1 MKTFKMNLPARFSAT
16 AVLMLTLTACQQLQD
31 GVKSIDASIT
41 SLNGKVSG
49 KPVNNASGGENVRQ
63 ESAINPASA
72 TSLRGLGLICADY
85 ESNSLAAE
93 TWLNK
98 TVTIRN
104 ARILNVSEFR
114 SAKTLGAKVHGE
126 YGFLI
131 RTKDTSKCMATVNI
145 QYYEGLEQDILKYKK
160 GDFVN
165 LTAVINAFDNVSN
178 YTEFQ
183 ESSDTTTMIRMTGI
197 VLK

>member
-1 MKTFKMNLPARFSAT
+1 MKTFEMNLPVKFSAT
-16 AVLMLTLTACQQLQD
+16 AVLMLTLTACQQFQE
-31 GVKSIDASIT
+31 GVNSIDASIT
-41 SLNGKVSG
+41 SLNSKMSSKTG
-49 KPVNNASGGENVRQ
+49 NNASGVGNVRQ
-63 ESAINPASA
+63 ENAINPASA
-72 TSLRGLGLICADY
+72 TSVSGLGPICSDY
-85 ESNSLAAE
+85 ESNPLAAE
-93 TWLNK
+93 SWLNK

-104 ARILNVSEFR
+104 ARIINVSEFR

-131 RTKDTSKCMATVNI
+131 RTKDSSKCMGTVNI
-145 QYYEGLEQDILKYKK
+145 QYYDGLEKDILKYKK
-160 GDFVN
+160 GDSVN

-183 ESSDTTTMIRMTGI
+183 ESTGTTAMIRMTGI

>member
-1 MKTFKMNLPARFSAT
+1 MKTFKRNPPARFST
-16 AVLMLTLTACQQLQD
+16 IAVLLLTLTACQQLQD
-31 GVKSIDASIT
+31 GVKSIDASIS
-41 SLNGKVSG
+41 SLNSKLSG
-49 KPVNNASGGENVRQ
+49 KQVNSASGSEKVTQEN
-63 ESAINPASA
+63 AINFASA
-72 TSLRGLGLICADY
+72 TSVRGLGPICADY
-85 ESNSLAAE
+85 ENNPLAAE

-104 ARILNVSEFR
+104 ARLINVSEFR

-145 QYYEGLEQDILKYKK
+145 QYYDGLEKDILKYKK
-160 GDFVN
+160 GDSVN

-183 ESSDTTTMIRMTGI
+183 ESTGTTAMIRMTGI